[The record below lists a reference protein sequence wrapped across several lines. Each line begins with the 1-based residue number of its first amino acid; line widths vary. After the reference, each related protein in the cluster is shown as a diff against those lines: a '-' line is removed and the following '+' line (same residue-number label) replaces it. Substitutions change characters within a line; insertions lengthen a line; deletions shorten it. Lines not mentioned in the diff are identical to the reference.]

1 MTISFL
7 QYIASAENGLVMAG
21 PAGPVPAPII
31 CRVQDHNHVWQSWV
45 EIEHCSV
52 GYFDRGTAFEAL

>member
-45 EIEHCSV
+45 ESERYSIA
-52 GYFDRGTAFEAL
+52 YFDLITAFEAL